1 MDPVLVASIVA
12 VQSAVRAGRVRYL
25 FGLLLTPQQ
34 HLLLVERITAIETQL
49 KKQLIDLASART
61 QLEQLGI
68 DRSDVEAL
76 LARWAA
82 AIGKPTATGQL
93 IPP

>member
-12 VQSAVRAGRVRYL
+12 VQNALKLGKQRYL

-34 HLLLVERITAIETQL
+34 HLLLVERIAAIEQQL
-49 KKQLIDLASART
+49 KKQLIDVASART
-61 QLEQLGI
+61 QLDQLGI
-68 DRSDVEAL
+68 DHPDVEAL